1 MFFLSEL
8 LKDDNSYPYNLFDV
22 VFLPE
27 GNVARKKMSCHWANI
42 LAQPTRRIDKV
53 G

>member
-1 MFFLSEL
+1 MFFFSEL